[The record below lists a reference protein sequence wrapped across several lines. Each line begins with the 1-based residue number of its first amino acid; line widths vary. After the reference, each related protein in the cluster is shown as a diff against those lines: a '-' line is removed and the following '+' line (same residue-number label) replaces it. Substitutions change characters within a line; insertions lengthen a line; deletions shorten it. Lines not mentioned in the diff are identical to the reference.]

1 MITEKQ
7 IDLFEEIEA
16 APCCIFHCISA
27 DKAMGAGIAKPMQ
40 EKFHIRENW
49 PVPPMLCDEN
59 YSFDVCGCCIITPAD
74 KDSIVFN
81 LVTKAKYWQ
90 KPTYQTLKDSLC
102 HALSYFGQFEKLPK
116 KIVMPRIGCGLDK
129 LDWAKVKPMIE
140 EIFADFNVVV
150 CYL

>member
-7 IDLFEEIEA
+7 IDLFEEIET

-27 DKAMGAGIAKPMQ
+27 DRAMGAGIAKSMQ
-40 EKFHIRENW
+40 ERFHIRENW

-59 YSFDVCGCCIITPAD
+59 YSFDSCGSCVITPAD
-74 KDSIVFN
+74 KDSVVFN
-81 LVTKAKYWQ
+81 LITKSKYWQ
-90 KPTYQTLKDSLC
+90 KPTYQTLENSLN
-102 HALSYFGQFEKLPK
+102 HALSYFEQFEKLPK

-129 LDWAKVKPMIE
+129 LNWPKVKKIIE
-140 EIFADFNVVV
+140 RIFEGFDVTV